1 MSFCRAISIS
11 KTSNGFMNS
20 IVTIG
25 LSYTSEANTAI
36 RNVQILSNTEWDKFL
51 NMRQA
56 EHNKATFMS
65 YSADA
70 WEIKIT
76 PFEHK
81 M

>member
-1 MSFCRAISIS
+1 
-11 KTSNGFMNS
+11 
-20 IVTIG
+20 
-25 LSYTSEANTAI
+25 
-36 RNVQILSNTEWDKFL
+36 
-51 NMRQA
+51 MRQD